1 MLTTSL
7 QRLFDCGS
15 WIYQTKHFDSLMKHY
30 GKSWQTIDDT
40 EISFIEILELTDLE
54 YAIDCTSSRLDLH
67 RKWREYAIWCCE
79 PLAHYITLPSANT
92 ALTSSKKFI
101 DDEISLEDLSRIFQS
116 AYDDQS
122 NDKSDHLSLSYCA
135 NRIAIDSANPQ
146 IDTCISNCFNTSA
159 LGMDRLGLPI
169 KSFESKQR
177 AKFIALVS

>member
-30 GKSWQTIDDT
+30 GKSWQTMDDN
-40 EISFIEILELTDLE
+40 EMSFIDILELTDLE

-67 RKWREYAIWCCE
+67 KTWREYAVWCCD
-79 PLAHYITLPSANT
+79 PLAYYITLPSANS
-92 ALTSSKKFI
+92 ALTSAKKFI
-101 DDEISLEDLSRIFQS
+101 EDEISLEELSRIFQS

-122 NDKSDHLSLSYCA
+122 CDSSNLLSLSYCA

-159 LGMDRLGLPI
+159 LGMDRLGLSI

-177 AKFIALVS
+177 AKFISLVS